1 MKLKYKLEE
10 FTKDGV
16 FTFENVTITLSSSD
30 FSIHYYKIFKKMN
43 NRINIYESGI
53 KDYHS
58 VLWIGYF
65 DHDVSGLEYF
75 QDVFV
80 FTMNK
85 QVIHCDDGVWK
96 VIGSIRIT

>member
-43 NRINIYESGI
+43 NRINVYES
-53 KDYHS
+53 DHN

-65 DHDVSGLEYF
+65 DHDASGLEYF

-80 FTMNK
+80 FTANFK
-85 QVIHCDDGVWK
+85 EVIHCDDGIWK
-96 VIGSIRIT
+96 VIGSII